1 MLKDLSLF
9 NDANGL
15 NKLIG
20 RDAFVYAFNLNTNE
34 QLLLAHSGSI
44 EITYCER
51 GKEPS
56 FYHKL
61 EDARI
66 NELGEELRF
75 YYKLGQGRINLDVFS
90 VMQRQYDS
98 DEYLPRKTHQF
109 FINFVA
115 DKDGDPQ
122 KMQLTGCRPAS
133 KIPVFL
139 VFAQSTVYTEWTGT
153 AKEIIEV
160 E

>member
-1 MLKDLSLF
+1 MSLF
-9 NDANGL
+9 NNVDGI
-15 NKLIG
+15 NKLTG
-20 RDAFVYAFNLNTNE
+20 KDASVYAFNVNTNE

-56 FYHKL
+56 FYHEL

-98 DEYLPRKTHQF
+98 DSYLPRKTHQF
-109 FINFVA
+109 FINFVLV
-115 DKDGDPQ
+115 DKSGEPQ
-122 KMQLTGCRPAS
+122 KMQLTGCRPTCS

-139 VFAQSTVYTEWTGT
+139 QFAVETIYTEWTGT

>member
-1 MLKDLSLF
+1 MSLF
-9 NDANGL
+9 STVNGI
-15 NKLIG
+15 NKLTG
-20 RDAFVYAFNLNTNE
+20 KDVFVYAFNINTNE
-34 QLLLAHSGSI
+34 QLLLAYSDSI
-44 EITYCER
+44 DITYCEQ
-51 GKEPS
+51 GGDS
-56 FYHKL
+56 MLDYKL
-61 EDARI
+61 E
-66 NELGEELRF
+66 
-75 YYKLGQGRINLDVFS
+75 QGRINLDVFF
-90 VMQRQYDS
+90 VMQRQYDLAG
-98 DEYLPRKTHQF
+98 YRPTKTHQF

-115 DKDGDPQ
+115 DKNEESR